1 MVISALVS
9 PFRLFPVFVI
19 GSFLIVL
26 SDRIVTFSQA
36 NEVADDYESILER
49 QQTVEGDSFFSAGIS
64 LREFQNLLFS
74 HVDNEFEHFRD
85 DGISNRIDDIDNDNV
100 DESEGYWDFLL
111 KHGWNMAEEKD
122 DMISFDSEG
131 READARSTFLVCTQG
146 GNDSG
151 FQRLQS
157 LMDNYNL
164 VPNNGSGNVGRFVVV
179 NTMEKTCRFLPIT
192 LSDARSIAAE
202 NDYEDVHYSIIPVV
216 DIMKISLLTVE
227 EVASESWAI
236 PSPEQNEFLSR
247 LNETVGIHD
256 SQWDRSIIVGLAP
269 GQEGESEENLLKTA
283 ANIIADIRMNANESR
298 RRKLLAKRLVRKS
311 NRGVSR
317 RSMTV
322 SDSFSITS
330 RTLLESHLRDNSD
343 RDSRFLR
350 ASSREF
356 WSRSLAEGLE
366 SYHMCS
372 QMFDDMVVRPRFG
385 NKGFEIL
392 LNPDGEISGGWAS
405 ATNTNC
411 VVSLVAA
418 LASRSSVITV
428 ESNSEVTSD
437 SNSNAQWISQSNQE
451 QHRPFFDAGITGL
464 GEVVSVSDSGV
475 DTNHCYFKDDRG
487 DGDIFDGVR
496 TRFFNALFFSN
507 ALFWCFYLH

>member
-100 DESEGYWDFLL
+100 DESEGYWDFLV

-164 VPNNGSGNVGRFVVV
+164 VPNN
-179 NTMEKTCRFLPIT
+179 
-192 LSDARSIAAE
+192 
-202 NDYEDVHYSIIPVV
+202 
-216 DIMKISLLTVE
+216 
-227 EVASESWAI
+227 
-236 PSPEQNEFLSR
+236 
-247 LNETVGIHD
+247 
-256 SQWDRSIIVGLAP
+256 
-269 GQEGESEENLLKTA
+269 
-283 ANIIADIRMNANESR
+283 
-298 RRKLLAKRLVRKS
+298 
-311 NRGVSR
+311 
-317 RSMTV
+317 
-322 SDSFSITS
+322 
-330 RTLLESHLRDNSD
+330 
-343 RDSRFLR
+343 
-350 ASSREF
+350 
-356 WSRSLAEGLE
+356 
-366 SYHMCS
+366 SY
-372 QMFDDMVVRPRFG
+372 
-385 NKGFEIL
+385 
-392 LNPDGEISGGWAS
+392 
-405 ATNTNC
+405 
-411 VVSLVAA
+411 
-418 LASRSSVITV
+418 
-428 ESNSEVTSD
+428 
-437 SNSNAQWISQSNQE
+437 
-451 QHRPFFDAGITGL
+451 
-464 GEVVSVSDSGV
+464 
-475 DTNHCYFKDDRG
+475 
-487 DGDIFDGVR
+487 
-496 TRFFNALFFSN
+496 
-507 ALFWCFYLH
+507 